1 MRKITNKLA
10 VLIVSL
16 FMLVACY
23 GNEHDA
29 DYGFYNATTA
39 YFNADVQDIN
49 FSSLE
54 KSKYNDLVYQNILL
68 KFRMLRYYPS
78 EVQMFEVSEMDSDTV
93 NALCLASIFV
103 EQYHPMDTEMAE
115 AHSDSQQELIRLR
128 PTFLKELRVNKVS
141 SVTKY
146 DCLDVVKTVE

>member
-1 MRKITNKLA
+1 MLQNYPNDIPMFKLNN
-10 VLIVSL
+10 L
-16 FMLVACY
+16 
-23 GNEHDA
+23 EA
-29 DYGFYNATTA
+29 DT
-39 YFNADVQDIN
+39 I
-49 FSSLE
+49 
-54 KSKYNDLVYQNILL
+54 
-68 KFRMLRYYPS
+68 
-78 EVQMFEVSEMDSDTV
+78 